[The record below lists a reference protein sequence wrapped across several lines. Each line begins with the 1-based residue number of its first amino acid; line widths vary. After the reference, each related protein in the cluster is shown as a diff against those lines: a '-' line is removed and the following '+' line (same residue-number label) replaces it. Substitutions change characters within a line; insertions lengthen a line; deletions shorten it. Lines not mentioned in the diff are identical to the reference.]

1 MDWTSDLYSFKYFET
16 NKIYNFFTLYGTKHS
31 KMPPQS
37 QRSRKTPLQT
47 AARERASEKK
57 LLFNANFAL
66 FSTLFLAAVPPTLQL
81 ISSDHRAL
89 LSFHVGAHSLFFELL
104 HFFFND
110 VFFTSWSFYTKKTEY
125 HLQFYFLLQVNL
137 SCVLTVW
144 KHFEHTY
151 SSKGRWDHGEF
162 VWR

>member
-31 KMPPQS
+31 KMLPQS

-81 ISSDHRAL
+81 ISSDHRAKL

-110 VFFTSWSFYTKKTEY
+110 VFFLLREASIRKKTEY

-137 SCVLTVW
+137 SCVLTV
-144 KHFEHTY
+144 
-151 SSKGRWDHGEF
+151 
-162 VWR
+162 

>member
-66 FSTLFLAAVPPTLQL
+66 LSTLFLAAVPPTLQL
-81 ISSDHRAL
+81 ISSDHRAKL

-104 HFFFND
+104 HFCFQRGFFLLREA
-110 VFFTSWSFYTKKTEY
+110 SIRKKTSIICN
-125 HLQFYFLLQVNL
+125 FFLLQVNL
-137 SCVLTVW
+137 SCVLTV
-144 KHFEHTY
+144 
-151 SSKGRWDHGEF
+151 
-162 VWR
+162 